1 MGTPNVRSDNFT
13 IGPVTLAFPHL
24 FNPQRPKGSNGDLKY
39 NTGCVIT
46 QDIYNQILPHLQG
59 VVGKAFSEAEWSS
72 RDFEW
77 GVHPCTEK
85 ADTYPVAAERG
96 MFYFNAKS
104 GEQYPPQVV
113 DANRQPVVDPGKVR
127 DGTLAYISINV
138 WSFVNAGNKGVSIG
152 MGPVMIWGEG
162 EVLNT
167 GGGPSA
173 QSAFANI
180 PGAPA
185 PAAGAAAGAPIGG
198 GIPQQQ
204 PMQQPVQQPMQQ
216 PVQQPMQQPVQQP
229 MQQPVQQPMQQPVQ
243 QPMQQPVQQ
252 PMQQSTPV
260 IPPPMPN
267 MG

>member
-72 RDFEW
+72 RDFDW
-77 GVHPCTEK
+77 GVHPCSEK
-85 ADTYPVAAERG
+85 VDTYPVAAERG

-127 DGTLAYISINV
+127 DGTLAYININV

-173 QSAFANI
+173 QSAFADI

-185 PAAGAAAGAPIGG
+185 PAAGAPIGG
-198 GIPQQQ
+198 GIPQQ

-229 MQQPVQQPMQQPVQ
+229 MQQAG
-243 QPMQQPVQQ
+243 
-252 PMQQSTPV
+252 PV